1 MLVDYA
7 SMRWDGKEIR
17 SARRGGL
24 FGWLR
29 SRRRAERSVDETTR
43 RLVKSSG
50 ADEPSLGP
58 DPIEELVI
66 VGESDPR
73 PGGDARSRQTSS
85 RRARPNR
92 RG

>member
-1 MLVDYA
+1 MID
-7 SMRWDGKEIR
+7 K
-17 SARRGGL
+17 ARDRPAGL

-43 RLVKSSG
+43 RLVKSIG
-50 ADEPSLGP
+50 ADEPPLDP
-58 DPIEELVI
+58 DPIEELVRI

-73 PGGDARSRQTSS
+73 PGGDARSRQASS